1 MRTGPHRNTEPAT
14 ESVSMTKMV
23 RPRAGERVVLVAI
36 PPGVL
41 DGTPDEDQRAITA
54 IVGKPVTFLGYD
66 VIGRAELE
74 FDDPF
79 DPRTENYSHTHTIWV
94 EPKFIQRARTTRVR
108 GKRPDTT
115 SKAETRRRAKRAR

>member
-1 MRTGPHRNTEPAT
+1 
-14 ESVSMTKMV
+14 MTKMV